1 MEGISQGAVALST
14 WCNSVGGV
22 RAAAAQLG
30 DISASTLSRW
40 CSGQRLPPEA
50 QRAALATRIGVPADA
65 WDRLASPASPP
76 PGSPPPAAAPSAPAA
91 APPSP
96 RPPTIAELQARLREI
111 PGEIAELRRKVAAGE
126 LAVTALEPLRRTLEG
141 EARTARAAVDSA
153 GVATLEEVQAVR
165 ELLRQVTQACEG
177 CRARVAAGLR
187 GMTGE

>member
-1 MEGISQGAVALST
+1 MEGLSQGAVALAI
-14 WCNSVGGV
+14 WCNGVGGV

-65 WDRLASPASPP
+65 WERLASPVPSPASHA
-76 PGSPPPAAAPSAPAA
+76 SSAAPSAPAA
-91 APPSP
+91 AAPSP
-96 RPPTIAELQARLREI
+96 ASRPTIAELQARLREI

-165 ELLRQVTQACEG
+165 ELLRQATQACEG